1 MHDKNV
7 LYIFYCV
14 KQINRVPEN
23 VVIPKGKYPI
33 FFYGTHET

>member
-1 MHDKNV
+1 MLSLIIKCD
-7 LYIFYCV
+7 LYCSE
-14 KQINRVPEN
+14 QINRVPEN